1 MPDFAYS
8 SVEDALWSDVF
19 GTLRRMHEQRS
30 CMQYRLAA
38 QRVGLPHSRVPQ
50 LSELSRTLGSLTG
63 FELVP
68 VTGAVSGRLFYPPF
82 ADGILKVTADV
93 RPVAARFHS
102 TEPDIIH
109 DVIGHAVALADPA
122 FAEIYRWFGR
132 AATCTA
138 SGEAM
143 TAIARLFWFTMEV
156 GVVLEKGR
164 PRACGAAI
172 LSSVSEM
179 ESFVDA
185 DLREFRVEDVIARDI
200 DDSDCQPVL
209 FVAGSLTQMMDEV
222 TRFLRTMV
230 DS

>member
-1 MPDFAYS
+1 
-8 SVEDALWSDVF
+8 
-19 GTLRRMHEQRS
+19 
-30 CMQYRLAA
+30 
-38 QRVGLPHSRVPQ
+38 
-50 LSELSRTLGSLTG
+50 
-63 FELVP
+63 
-68 VTGAVSGRLFYPPF
+68 
-82 ADGILKVTADV
+82 
-93 RPVAARFHS
+93 
-102 TEPDIIH
+102 
-109 DVIGHAVALADPA
+109 
-122 FAEIYRWFGR
+122 
-132 AATCTA
+132 
-138 SGEAM
+138 M